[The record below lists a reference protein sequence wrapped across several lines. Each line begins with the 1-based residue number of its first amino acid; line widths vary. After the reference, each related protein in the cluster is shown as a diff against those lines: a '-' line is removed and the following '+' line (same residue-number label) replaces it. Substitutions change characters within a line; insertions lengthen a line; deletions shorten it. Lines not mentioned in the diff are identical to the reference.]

1 MGAEGEPTCQGGGG
15 GRGGEGGAG
24 DSSRSAPSSC
34 GIGCVGGEQSA
45 ITSCDSFFLFL
56 LLDLVSC
63 ETSSKARDRAGSNGG
78 GIVARAIEVA
88 AGSAAG
94 VAASAAAS
102 GAAAA
107 AGGAVAAAAGVAAAA
122 AAGAAASSA
131 GASAAGPTERVN
143 DGCDCWL
150 LGLSCSCCLGAS
162 PATTSCC
169 CTGVAAAAVL
179 LSRAWHH
186 LKRFS
191 WRFLFCRLLFLLLS
205 LCAPA
210 AAVAAAIG
218 RKSKVT
224 CSPSGSCSKV
234 TLAQKPALTNIIRWV
249 LAEHYRDY
257 RLY

>member
-94 VAASAAAS
+94 VAASAAA
-102 GAAAA
+102 
-107 AGGAVAAAAGVAAAA
+107 GGAVAAAAGVAAAA

-131 GASAAGPTERVN
+131 GAAAAGPAERVRLLAAGVILQLLPRCESHN
-143 DGCDCWL
+143 YKLLLHWGGCC
-150 LGLSCSCCLGAS
+150 SCSAVTGLAPYQAFFLALFVLAPSIPLALTLCA
-162 PATTSCC
+162 SCC
-169 CTGVAAAAVL
+169 GC
-179 LSRAWHH
+179 SCHRA
-186 LKRFS
+186 
-191 WRFLFCRLLFLLLS
+191 
-205 LCAPA
+205 
-210 AAVAAAIG
+210 
-218 RKSKVT
+218 
-224 CSPSGSCSKV
+224 
-234 TLAQKPALTNIIRWV
+234 
-249 LAEHYRDY
+249 EE
-257 RLY
+257 